1 MKPASIN
8 CAGPFQPSQIICLE
22 HQNSY
27 LYAEVI
33 DIIEARQMCWG
44 RPIMLAVWLAGI
56 DRPSEGLFEQL
67 PELYDLRD
75 GADFLLPISL
85 FRPALDTELIPLLP
99 QLDIPPENKPVDAP
113 KIAHRQL
120 REFIHQIWQ
129 AYPTEFQV

>member
-1 MKPASIN
+1 MKPASSN
-8 CAGPFQPSQIICLE
+8 CAGQFQPSQIICLE

-44 RPIMLAVWLAGI
+44 RPIMLAAWPAGTE
-56 DRPSEGLFEQL
+56 RPSQGLFEQL
-67 PELYDLRD
+67 PALYDLRG

-99 QLDIPPENKPVDAP
+99 QLEISPENKPVDAC

-129 AYPTEFQV
+129 AYPTAFQS